1 MRNLE
6 SIDAKVKELNQL
18 IEQSDELAHKALD
31 ARNYDAMH
39 GFVNESDMFRAKRD
53 ALLWVCGEIDAL

>member
-18 IEQSDELAHKALD
+18 IERSDELAYKALD
-31 ARNYDAMH
+31 ARNFDAMR
-39 GFVNESDMFRAKRD
+39 GFVNESDMFAAKRD

>member
-31 ARNYDAMH
+31 ARNFDAMR
-39 GFVNESDMFRAKRD
+39 GFVNESDMFAAKRD
-53 ALLWVCGEIDAL
+53 ALLWACGEIDAL